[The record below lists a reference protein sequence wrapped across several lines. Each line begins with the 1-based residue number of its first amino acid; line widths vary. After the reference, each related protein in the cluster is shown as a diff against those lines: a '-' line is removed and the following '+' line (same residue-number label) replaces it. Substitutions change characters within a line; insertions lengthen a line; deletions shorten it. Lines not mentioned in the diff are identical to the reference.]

1 MNNKDAVRILKSSA
15 KLFHEELE
23 NNNILFVFGNSRNPE
38 FLETLFLRRHFLH
51 MTGVKIHHYM
61 TSGEFYNK
69 CLSSRISES
78 DFYLSSDGTTEM
90 KLSVLPAL
98 MSIYKNAKMVGIYDE
113 SKSFLV
119 TEKVIGNV
127 SACIGFVKDNDYYV
141 PNTVLKED
149 IRNISFHPQKKVL
162 FVSRKKTQY
171 DKYTEICYKSS
182 SISFEKINLPDKL
195 VNLFISDVT
204 KEISEKQDITSK

>member
-51 MTGVKIHHYM
+51 MTGVKIRHYM
-61 TSGEFYNK
+61 TSGEFFNK

-98 MSIYKNAKMVGIYDE
+98 MSIYKNAKMVGI
-113 SKSFLV
+113 
-119 TEKVIGNV
+119 
-127 SACIGFVKDNDYYV
+127 
-141 PNTVLKED
+141 
-149 IRNISFHPQKKVL
+149 
-162 FVSRKKTQY
+162 
-171 DKYTEICYKSS
+171 
-182 SISFEKINLPDKL
+182 
-195 VNLFISDVT
+195 
-204 KEISEKQDITSK
+204 